1 MLCQVQKNGGILS
14 LINKDKSRHYCSMS
28 KHNFDRRNFHS
39 FITEKRKTIEGYSYN
54 ELEILNLGYD
64 TLEFNGFFEVNC
76 LREFVRAKEIAQL
89 DNKECITWEYRGF
102 NFLVNRK
109 GFLRYTVKMNYQNL
123 FQFAFNDKQVN
134 IKILS
139 VAFYTINNLEVLY
152 RLLFDIVLTLFDVSF
167 REEFKVSR
175 LDFAIDIK
183 YNFGFIGELL
193 KKDKPDFGFKFLGK
207 LSKVEEDKG
216 RSVTLKSGDVQLC
229 VYDKVFEV
237 FQSNDEKKEIYSKLY
252 DIDFFNKYNLL
263 EYQKADYHIVRFEYR
278 LLNKQKL
285 MAKRDIT
292 IEKVFFNENYIKY
305 LIEELI
311 KNHTSLNHEED
322 NLYKL
327 ILTTDEPV
335 EIKRVKFDEENY
347 LFAELENC
355 INITLSYLTSIQSKM
370 VVLHGIE
377 NNYPGYEKMFEYM
390 KSKLTDFD
398 YFNKVNEKIEKIKN
412 RKYK

>member
-1 MLCQVQKNGGILS
+1 
-14 LINKDKSRHYCSMS
+14 
-28 KHNFDRRNFHS
+28 
-39 FITEKRKTIEGYSYN
+39 
-54 ELEILNLGYD
+54 
-64 TLEFNGFFEVNC
+64 
-76 LREFVRAKEIAQL
+76 
-89 DNKECITWEYRGF
+89 
-102 NFLVNRK
+102 
-109 GFLRYTVKMNYQNL
+109 MNYQNL

-183 YNFGFIGELL
+183 YNFDFIGELL

-327 ILTTDEPV
+327 ILATDEPV

-398 YFNKVNEKIEKIKN
+398 YFNKVTAVYHDESHLNKFLLDRKIKVLSTNYGRPEEWETPQYPKMIFRDKYKIFGDEINKMKGIKSRCLFIRFIEKMKRVIQLLILSTFLCDFLN
-412 RKYK
+412 SI

>member
-14 LINKDKSRHYCSMS
+14 LINKEKSRLYCTTS
-28 KHNFDRRNFHS
+28 KHDFDRRNFHS

-54 ELEILNLGYD
+54 ELDILNLGYD

-76 LREFVRAKEIAQL
+76 IREFVRAKEIAQL
-89 DNKECITWEYRGF
+89 ENKDSVTWEYRGF
-102 NFLVNRK
+102 TFLVNRK

-183 YNFGFIGELL
+183 YNFDFIGELL
-193 KKDKPDFGFKFLGK
+193 KKDKSQFGCKFLFK
-207 LSKVEEDKG
+207 LNKVEEDKG
-216 RSVTLKSGDVQLC
+216 RSVTLKSGDIQLC

-263 EYQKADYHIVRFEYR
+263 EYQKSDYHIARFEYR
-278 LLNKQKL
+278 LFNQQKL
-285 MAKRDIT
+285 MSKRDIT
-292 IEKVFFNENYIKY
+292 IEKVFFNENYVKY

-355 INITLSYLTSIQSKM
+355 IKITLSYLTSIHSKM
-370 VVLHGIE
+370 VVLHDIE
-377 NNYPGYEKMFEYM
+377 NNYSGYTKMFDYM
-390 KSKLTDFD
+390 KSKLIDFD
-398 YFNKVNEKIEKIKN
+398 YFNKVNEKIEKINN